1 MAVTYTKEQKQKL
14 YAIALDALS
23 MYDVDNSS
31 LLKFVD
37 RLSSGIVN
45 EGGKEV
51 IQVSFTKPAI
61 EGIATA
67 MSKLISKTEKTFK
80 PSDAKDVRP
89 YNRLLS
95 FLDDTQNVIKSFK
108 ALNEN
113 NSAINKKSSNPI
125 SVFNSSLA
133 DTQGSSQVLDLIR
146 STTSKERVLQPT
158 RNTLNNTPNS
168 APADTKGST
177 QEFDLIRD
185 NENDKQIID
194 GFTENGKKDLKD
206 ALKGILQ
213 CVCDDK
219 PLRSIPIQTQTSQP
233 VQEESKKQQTGSG
246 VIEKILLGAG
256 LTYAVINALKNLFT
270 KKPPV
275 EVPKPAPKPPVEV
288 SKPAPKPPVEVPK
301 PAPKPPV
308 EVPKPAPTK
317 VPKLDEVVPK
327 IKIPLSPE
335 PKKPGE
341 PSLPVKNKAPFKPVT
356 ATPKLEDV
364 VPKIKV
370 PSVVAKPI
378 GKETVEAGTK
388 YATKQ
393 GAKTLGK
400 KIPMGVSAIIGT
412 ALAADRAYAGD
423 WTGAGLEFA
432 SGVLGTFPGL
442 GTATS
447 YATDAAL
454 IARDANTTVTTAP
467 TNNKDR
473 ELPSAVP
480 QPLPPPKLL
489 VEAPKPLV
497 EAAKPKPLVEAPKPL
512 VEAAKPKLLVE
523 TPKPKPLVEAAKPLV
538 EAAKPLVEAPKP
550 LVETPKPLVEAAK
563 PKPLVETPKTKPLV
577 EAAKQIVSP
586 EAAAQIKK
594 NVEEQVKKLNIDP
607 KYLLASVI
615 PKNLISSLLNKKER
629 DVTNKSLAN
638 ENLVTIAGFTKNGKK
653 EFIDI
658 ITDSLSNP
666 SSSSVPSFNKNNVL
680 PTKALEVPST
690 FTDKLLNTL
699 PENKFT
705 KSLKKINT
713 INKDPQAFKDSL
725 KQKAQDTVLNK
736 VQNIFKPSVNS
747 KIPVNGSKNLFEN
760 IRGKGVDK
768 SKDGVIKTA
777 TKVTGKSLAE
787 TTGKSLT
794 KTAGKSVVKTA
805 GKTAG
810 KSLLKKIPGVGAL
823 AGLGF
828 AVERLL
834 SGDVSGAGLELASG
848 IVGTVPGIG
857 TAGSVGIDALL
868 AAKDISTTSNTV
880 EQVGDAAK
888 SPSNIKPDGGLIV
901 KSPKENSLFKPIQLS
916 KNDGFIAAPFAKEG
930 KIDTQGITKNDDKQ
944 LPVLQDLLKS
954 SGNNNEQLN
963 RLTDAIFKLAQAAL
977 NQPAASPTVI
987 RQQIPVQT
995 AQQHS
1000 TAQIASSNVDPIR
1013 AIRSR
1018 FGV

>member
-45 EGGKEV
+45 EGGREV
-51 IQVSFTKPAI
+51 LQISFTKPAI

-80 PSDAKDVRP
+80 PSDAKDVKP

-95 FLDDTQNVIKSFK
+95 FLDNTQSVIKSFK
-108 ALNEN
+108 ALNE
-113 NSAINKKSSNPI
+113 STSVINKKNSDLI

-133 DTQGSSQVLDLIR
+133 DTQGSSQTLDLIR
-146 STTSKERVLQPT
+146 STVSKECTLQPN
-158 RNTLNNTPNS
+158 RSTPNS
-168 APADTKGST
+168 TLADTKGST
-177 QEFDLIRD
+177 QELDLIRD
-185 NENDKQIID
+185 NEIDKQIID
-194 GFTENGKKDLKD
+194 GFTDNGKRDLKD

-219 PLRSIPIQTQTSQP
+219 PLRSIPVQTQISQP
-233 VQEESKKQQTGSG
+233 VQEESKKQQTGSS

-256 LTYAVINALKNLFT
+256 LTYAAINALKNLFT
-270 KKPPV
+270 KKTPV
-275 EVPKPAPKPPVEV
+275 EVPKPVPKPPVEAPKPPVE
-288 SKPAPKPPVEVPK
+288 APK

-308 EVPKPAPTK
+308 EVPKPVPKPPVEVPKPTPAK

-327 IKIPLSPE
+327 IKIPPSLE
-335 PKKPGE
+335 PKKPQE
-341 PSLPVKNKAPFKPVT
+341 LPLPVNNKAPFKPVT
-356 ATPKLEDV
+356 TTPKLEDV

-370 PSVVAKPI
+370 PSTATKTI
-378 GKETVEAGTK
+378 EKETVEVGSK
-388 YATKQ
+388 YAAKQ

-423 WTGAGLEFA
+423 WSGAGLEFT
-432 SGVLGTFPGL
+432 SGVLGTFPGI
-442 GTATS
+442 GTAAS
-447 YATDAAL
+447 LATDAAL
-454 IARDANTTVTTAP
+454 IARDFENTPQAA
-467 TNNKDR
+467 NKDNA
-473 ELPSAVP
+473 LPRAVP
-480 QPLPPPKLL
+480 QPLP
-489 VEAPKPLV
+489 APKPV
-497 EAAKPKPLVEAPKPL
+497 
-512 VEAAKPKLLVE
+512 VE
-523 TPKPKPLVEAAKPLV
+523 TPKPVIEVPKP
-538 EAAKPLVEAPKP
+538 APKP
-550 LVETPKPLVEAAK
+550 PVEVPKPAPKPVVETPKPA
-563 PKPLVETPKTKPLV
+563 PKPVVL
-577 EAAKQIVSP
+577 P

-594 NVEEQVKKLNIDP
+594 NVEEQIKKLKTDP
-607 KYLLASVI
+607 KYLLASI
-615 PKNLISSLLNKKER
+615 TSKALTSSLLNNKEQ
-629 DVTNKSLAN
+629 DTSKKSLED
-638 ENLVTIAGFTKNGKK
+638 ENLVTIAGFTKDGKK
-653 EFIDI
+653 EIIDI
-658 ITDSLSNP
+658 ITDSLSKT
-666 SSSSVPSFNKNNVL
+666 SSSLSTSSNKSNIT
-680 PTKALEVPST
+680 PTKASDVTPTL
-690 FTDKLLNTL
+690 TDKLLNTL

-705 KSLKKINT
+705 KSLKRINA
-713 INKDPQAFKDSL
+713 INKDPQAFKDNL
-725 KQKAQDTVLNK
+725 KQRAQDAVLDK
-736 VQNIFKPSVNS
+736 VQKVFQPNKAS
-747 KIPVNGSKNLFEN
+747 KTSASKNESLTKN
-760 IRGKGVDK
+760 IIDRGANK
-768 SKDGVIKTA
+768 SKEGIIKSINIPAGKSVTKTA
-777 TKVTGKSLAE
+777 EKSLA
-787 TTGKSLT
+787 
-794 KTAGKSVVKTA
+794 KTAGKSVAKTA

-828 AVERLL
+828 AVDRLL

-848 IVGTVPGIG
+848 LVSTIPGIG

-880 EQVGDAAK
+880 EQVGDAVK
-888 SPSNIKPDGGLIV
+888 TPSNVKPDGGLIV

-930 KIDTQGITKNDDKQ
+930 KIDTQSITKSDDKQ
-944 LPVLQDLLKS
+944 LPVLQDILKS
-954 SGNNNEQLN
+954 SGSNNEQLN

-977 NQPAASPTVI
+977 NQPSASPTVI

-995 AQQHS
+995 AQQPS